1 VTRSYRRFGFERI
14 AGRRRPMY
22 RARSKHRQMRF
33 AILISTLLAS
43 TLCSVSAATIDYGRD
58 VLPILSDK
66 CYHCHGPDEKARKAK
81 LRLDL
86 KESALRTNDP
96 VIIPGNLRDSELVK
110 RITTTNADDQ
120 MPPPDSNRS
129 LTSQQIQTLKQWVEQ
144 GARWGAHWAFV
155 APRRPEVPKKPVLS
169 AQLSVKGGTRPSAE
183 LSTDHWALSANSIDA
198 FVLARLEKEGLSPAP
213 EAKRETWLR
222 RVTLDLTGLP
232 PTLPEIDAFLADAS
246 ANAYEKVVDR
256 LLASPRFGERM
267 ASEWLDLSRFADTH
281 GYQMDRFRPVWPYRD
296 WVIKAF
302 NQNLSFDQF
311 VTWQLAGDLLPN
323 ATKEQRLATA
333 FNRLHNQNEEGGVVE
348 EEYRVAY
355 VVDRVNTFGT
365 AFLGLTTEC
374 ARCHDHKYDP
384 ITQRDFYSLFAFFQN
399 IDESGQTSYF
409 TDSMPVPTLLL
420 STDEQDKKLAELR
433 QSIAALEEELKM
445 LRSETRRV
453 FDAWLQAPN
462 RTTNPFAGLISSPST
477 TKPGQVLDSPPPKD
491 VPGLIAHYS
500 FDEIVSNKVANLV
513 STNFAKA
520 HEGPKLIDGRFG
532 SAVELSGE
540 NGFTFGKVGHF
551 NRADPFTFSLWLQT
565 PSHAPRS
572 VVLHHSKAPI
582 DAGSRGYELLLENGR
597 VAFGLHHMWPGNS
610 LKVASKTR
618 LATNQWTHL
627 AVTYDGS
634 SRARGL
640 RVFINGLADELDVIR
655 DGLWKDIT
663 YGGDEPELALGY
675 RFRDNGFKGGR
686 VDELKIFNRVLTAIE
701 VADAATKVSLTN
713 LLATATD
720 QLTQDQRAQLFDFF
734 FNTTCPPVQRTMKD
748 LQKARDEQR
757 KLINPIPEI
766 MAMQELPQPK
776 PAQVLKRGAYDAPGE
791 NVPAKTPSWLL
802 PFPAN
807 QPTNRL
813 GLAKWLLQPEHPL
826 MARVTVNR
834 FWQMMFGRGLVET
847 SDNFGSQGAQ
857 PVNQELLDWLAL
869 EFSQPGGMAAG
880 HPWDV
885 KRLLKLV
892 ALSATYRQSSHDSTD
907 SLTRDPQNDFL
918 ARGPSQKLSAEM
930 LRDQSLAL
938 SGLLVDKIGGPSVKP
953 YQPEGVWEIAMGKP
967 HYDQGRGDDLHR
979 RSLYTYWKRT
989 VPPPT
994 MMAFDAADRSYC
1006 TARRQNTSTPLQA
1019 LALLNDVQVVEAARL
1034 MSQRMLK
1041 EGGAG
1046 ADERIAWM
1054 FRAVSNRKP
1063 TTRELAVLK
1072 QLFEEQRAI
1081 FAADGSAAEKFLK
1094 VGEAKNDGALDPVDL
1109 AAGTVLAEALLS
1121 HDEAV
1126 MRR

>member
-1 VTRSYRRFGFERI
+1 MF
-14 AGRRRPMY
+14 
-22 RARSKHRQMRF
+22 
-33 AILISTLLAS
+33 LAS
-43 TLCSVSAATIDYGRD
+43 MLWRGSAATIDYGRD

-129 LTSQQIQTLKQWVEQ
+129 LTARQIQTLKQWVEQ

-155 APRRPEVPKKPVLS
+155 PPQRPTIPKS
-169 AQLSVKGGTRPSAE
+169 ATSRSRGMESGNP
-183 LSTDHWALSANSIDA
+183 IDA
-198 FVLARLEKEGLSPAP
+198 FVFARLEKEGLSSAP

-232 PTLPEIDAFLADAS
+232 PTLPEIDAFVADTS
-246 ANAYEKVVDR
+246 ANPHEKVVDR

-267 ASEWLDLSRFADTH
+267 ASEWLDLARFADTH

-302 NQNLSFDQF
+302 NQNLPFDQF

-323 ATKEQRLATA
+323 ATKEQRLATV

-384 ITQRDFYSLFAFFQN
+384 ISQRDFYSLFAFFQN

-420 STDEQDKKLAELR
+420 STDEQDRKLAELKR
-433 QSIAALEEELKM
+433 KIAVKEAELAALRERAVDEFAQWLGPA
-445 LRSETRRV
+445 RSS
-453 FDAWLQAPN
+453 AS
-462 RTTNPFAGLISSPST
+462 TNEMAGL
-477 TKPGQVLDSPPPKD
+477 L
-491 VPGLIAHYS
+491 AHFA
-500 FDEIVSNKVANLV
+500 FDEIVSNKVANLAG
-513 STNFAKA
+513 TNSARG
-520 HEGPKLIDGRFG
+520 HESPKLVAGESGR
-532 SAVELSGE
+532 AVELSGE
-540 NGFTFGKVGHF
+540 NGFAFGKLAHF
-551 NRADPFTFSLWLQT
+551 NRADAFTFSLWLRT

-582 DAGSRGYELLLENGR
+582 DAGSRGYELLLEDGR

-610 LKVASKTR
+610 LKVASQAR
-618 LATNQWTHL
+618 LATNEWAHVV
-627 AVTYDGS
+627 VTYDGS

-640 RVFINGLADELDVIR
+640 RIFINGVAEELEVIR

-686 VDELKIFNRVLTAIE
+686 VDELKIFDRALTSLEVAHLAGRNDFTNSLGIAAEKLTA
-701 VADAATKVSLTN
+701 A
-713 LLATATD
+713 
-720 QLTQDQRAQLFDFF
+720 QRDTLFDYFF
-734 FNTTCPPVQRTMKD
+734 ATGYEPARQVSQELR
-748 LQKARDEQR
+748 AVRDEQR

-766 MAMQELPQPK
+766 MAMEELPQPK
-776 PAQVLKRGAYDAPGE
+776 PAHILKRGAYDAPGE
-791 NVPAKTPSWLL
+791 SVFAKTPSWLP

-857 PVNQELLDWLAL
+857 PVNQALLDWLAV
-869 EFSQPGGMAAG
+869 EFSEPSVNVPPASRWPENRQQDAGGTLA
-880 HPWDV
+880 WNV
-885 KRLLKLV
+885 KRLLKLI
-892 ALSATYRQSSHDSTD
+892 ALSATYRQSSHASTD
-907 SLTRDPQNDFL
+907 SLARDPQNEFM

-930 LRDQSLAL
+930 LRDQSLAM
-938 SGLLVDKIGGPSVKP
+938 SRLLVEKMGGPSVKP

-967 HYDQGRGDDLHR
+967 HYDQGHGDDLHR

-1019 LALLNDVQVVEAARL
+1019 LALLNDVQVVEAARRI
-1034 MSQRMLK
+1034 SQRMLK
-1041 EGGAG
+1041 EGGAS
-1046 ADERIAWM
+1046 ADEQITWM
-1054 FRAVSNRKP
+1054 FRVVSNRRP
-1063 TTRELAVLK
+1063 TAGELVVLK
-1072 QLFEEQRAI
+1072 QLFEEQRAV
-1081 FAADGSAAEKFLK
+1081 FAADGSAAEKLLK
-1094 VGEAKNDGALDPVDL
+1094 VGEAKNDATLDAVDL